1 MILFKKLL
9 ATNRMK
15 KSELINVDFERDD
28 SNTYKN
34 IFVERFIAI
43 FLHSKIWYKK
53 FDCLGESIFV
63 MVLENDR
70 FKPE

>member
-1 MILFKKLL
+1 MQTLDEILKV
-9 ATNRMK
+9 
-15 KSELINVDFERDD
+15 ID

-63 MVLENDR
+63 MILENDR